1 MRFIQSLISFVGR
14 ALLAAIFLASA
25 IMGHILKF
33 DKYTE
38 MVAAAGVPEPKLAH
52 IAAVACML
60 IGGISLLL
68 GFWARLGA
76 LLLAIF
82 LAGASYYFHN
92 FWTLPAGSAEQE
104 AQMIHFLKNVAMM
117 GAMLMIIANGPGAGA
132 IDKRKVTLEV

>member
-25 IMGHILKF
+25 IAGHIPKF

-38 MVAAAGVPEPKLAH
+38 MVAAAGVPEARNAH
-52 IAAVACML
+52 IAAVACMI
-60 IGGISLLL
+60 IGGVSVLL
-68 GFWARLGA
+68 GFWARFGA
-76 LLLAIF
+76 LLLTIF
-82 LAGASYYFHN
+82 LVGASYYFHA
-92 FWTLPAGSAEQE
+92 FWKLPAGDEQE

-132 IDKRKVTLEV
+132 IDKRKVTLELK